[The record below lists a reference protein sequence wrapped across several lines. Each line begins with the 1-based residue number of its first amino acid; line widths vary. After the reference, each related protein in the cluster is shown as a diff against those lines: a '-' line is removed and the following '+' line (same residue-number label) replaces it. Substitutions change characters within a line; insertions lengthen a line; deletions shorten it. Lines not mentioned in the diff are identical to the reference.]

1 MSISDNPEI
10 AAFGRPAFY
19 HHEEGGNDATYGLTK
34 REYMATHILAGL
46 MANPER
52 YKYVVSKMNKD
63 FSANPWSHEDAT
75 RHNAE
80 KAVFLADALLELL
93 D

>member
-1 MSISDNPEI
+1 MSDNPEI
-10 AAFGRPAFY
+10 AAFSRPAFY
-19 HHEEGGNDATYGLTK
+19 HSEEGGNDATYGLTK
-34 REYMATHILAGL
+34 REYMATHILAGI

-52 YKYVVSKMNKD
+52 YKYIVSKMNEPR
-63 FSANPWSHEDAT
+63 PWSPEDAS

-80 KAVFLADALLELL
+80 KAVFLADALLEIL